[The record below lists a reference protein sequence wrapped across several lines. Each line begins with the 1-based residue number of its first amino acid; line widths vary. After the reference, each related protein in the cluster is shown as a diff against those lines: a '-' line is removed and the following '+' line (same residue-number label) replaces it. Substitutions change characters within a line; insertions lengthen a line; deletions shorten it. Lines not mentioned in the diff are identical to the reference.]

1 MSKNEPYSINEISP
15 EDWEKTPESVK
26 RLITNLMEQLGR
38 RIEALEEQCAALK
51 AENQML
57 KEQLQRNSKNSSKPP
72 SQDIAKGFKARPKT
86 EGKNK
91 RGGQAG
97 HEGHGRG
104 LYPIEQCQSV
114 EDYYPERCI
123 ECGEVL
129 RGTEGEPYRVQIV
142 EIPKIIPQIAEHR
155 FHCRGCEHCGV
166 ITRAWDEGIIN
177 GSGYGDRVV
186 AHVAVL
192 SGQYRQSHQMVQE
205 LMDELFGVKISVG
218 SINRLRQESSDAIA
232 QVVDAAHEYVRTQ
245 PQVNMDETS
254 FAQGNGDGNNP
265 SKRKG
270 WLWVMVTPL
279 VSYFGIFL
287 GRSQAVCQQMLG
299 ETFAGIVSSDRYSAY
314 SPIDLN
320 RRQMCWAHLKRDF
333 TQIAERSGVSGQL
346 GQALLAQQKALFE
359 LWYQVRDGTLSS
371 SEFAALVAT
380 IQQQIHDLLTEGA
393 SYDIARDEKTP
404 LAKTVRTC
412 QQLLKVESA
421 FWTFVT
427 TPGVEPTNNA
437 AERALRP
444 AVLWRKNSFGSQSQ
458 AGSLFVSR
466 MLTVVTSLRS
476 QNRPVLDYLV
486 HACRAARQGQIP
498 PSLLPAPSN
507 TPEQLPAN
515 KLTNKNALIT
525 NSHHF
530 SIWR

>member
-1 MSKNEPYSINEISP
+1 MNQNEPNSINEISR

-26 RLITNLMEQLGR
+26 RLITNLMEQMGR
-38 RIEALEEQCAALK
+38 RIAALEEQCATLK
-51 AENQML
+51 AENQTL
-57 KEQLQRNSKNSSKPP
+57 KEQIKRNSKNSSQPP
-72 SQDIAKGFKARPKT
+72 SQDITKGFQPKPKT
-86 EGKNK
+86 QGKKN

-97 HEGHGRG
+97 HEGHQRP

-114 EDYYPERCI
+114 QDYYPDECI
-123 ECGEVL
+123 VCGKPLTVEA
-129 RGTEGEPYRVQIV
+129 GEPYRVQII
-142 EIPKIIPQIAEHR
+142 ELPKIVPQVAEHR
-155 FHCRGCEHCGV
+155 FHCRGCEHCGTP
-166 ITRAWDEGIIN
+166 TRAWDEEIIN
-177 GSGYGDRVV
+177 GSGYGDRVI

-192 SGQYRQSHQMVQE
+192 CGQYRQSHQMVQE
-205 LMDELFGVKISVG
+205 LMDEVFGVKISVG
-218 SINRLRQESSDAIA
+218 SINRLRQESSDAVA
-232 QVVDAAHEYVRTQ
+232 QVVHDAHEYVRAQ
-245 PQVNMDETS
+245 AQVNMDETS
-254 FAQGNGDGNNP
+254 FAQGNADGNNP

-279 VSYFGIFL
+279 VSYFEVVL

-299 ETFAGIVSSDRYSAY
+299 AAFEGIIGSDRYSAY
-314 SPIDLN
+314 TYLDLEQ
-320 RRQMCWAHLKRDF
+320 RQICWAHLKRDF
-333 TQIAERSGVSGQL
+333 TQIAERSGVSGPL
-346 GQALLAQQKALFE
+346 GQALLAEQKALFE
-359 LWYQVRDGTLSS
+359 LWYQVRDGTLSRC
-371 SEFAALVAT
+371 EFAALVAP

-412 QQLLKVESA
+412 GQLLKVESA

-466 MLTVVTSLRS
+466 MLTVATSLRS

-486 HACRAARQGQIP
+486 DACRAARNGQIP
-498 PSLLPAPSN
+498 PSLLPAASS
-507 TPEQLPAN
+507 TP
-515 KLTNKNALIT
+515 
-525 NSHHF
+525 
-530 SIWR
+530 